1 MMPFSELLLQAAVL
15 HCHTMFDTS
24 TRTLKL
30 LASLVWYSGAIVLSF
45 KSIIMLTEA
54 QKINPGQIQIWLTI
68 AAGLLFGAIKAKY
81 LFTKLAIKNLKRIDA
96 LKKPKLWEFYRVR
109 FFIFLITMIVLGNF
123 ISRHAHGNY
132 SMLVTM
138 ALIELSLATA
148 LLGSSHCFWKK
159 TNKEPITTSFLS

>member
-1 MMPFSELLLQAAVL
+1 MMMHFSELLLQPAVL
-15 HCHTMFDTS
+15 HCRPMFNTS
-24 TRTLKL
+24 TRTLRL
-30 LASLVWYSGAIVLSF
+30 LASLVWYSGAFVLSY

-54 QKINPGQIQIWLTI
+54 QAINPDQARTWLTI

-81 LFTKLAIKNLKRIDA
+81 LFTKVCIKNLNRIDA

-109 FFIFLITMIVLGNF
+109 FFIFLITMILLGNF

-138 ALIELSLATA
+138 ALIEISLATA
-148 LLGSSHCFWKK
+148 LLGSSFCFWKK
-159 TNKEPITTSFLS
+159 Q

>member
-1 MMPFSELLLQAAVL
+1 MLN
-15 HCHTMFDTS
+15 CHPMFNTS

-54 QKINPGQIQIWLTI
+54 HAINPGQTRTWLTI

-81 LFTKLAIKNLKRIDA
+81 LFTKVCIKNLNRIEA
-96 LKKPKLWEFYRVR
+96 LKNPKLWEFYRLR
-109 FFIFLITMIVLGNF
+109 FFFFLSTMILLGRF
-123 ISRHAHGNY
+123 ISQQAHGDY

-138 ALIELSLATA
+138 ALIEISLATA
-148 LLGSSHCFWKK
+148 LLGSSFCFWKK
-159 TNKEPITTSFLS
+159 Q